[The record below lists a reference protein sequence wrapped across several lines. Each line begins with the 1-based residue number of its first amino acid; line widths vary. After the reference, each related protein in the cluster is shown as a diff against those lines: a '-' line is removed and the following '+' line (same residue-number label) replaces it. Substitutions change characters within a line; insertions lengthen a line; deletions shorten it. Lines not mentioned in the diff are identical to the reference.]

1 MLPNETME
9 HSAYKPSFSSGTG
22 LLTTSII
29 ATLYVGEVA
38 NVEVISLSVLEH
50 GTIPIAVLVAM
61 IDFNCEVTLLGL
73 MLCWFYSRACFPG
86 LHE

>member
-9 HSAYKPSFSSGTG
+9 HSAYKPSFSG

-50 GTIPIAVLVAM
+50 IASSIGGHDRLQ
-61 IDFNCEVTLLGL
+61 L
-73 MLCWFYSRACFPG
+73 
-86 LHE
+86 